1 MNNNLNIGQYTEKY
15 RTVRKGLGDEILF
28 EGIHA

>member
-1 MNNNLNIGQYTEKY
+1 MEKLNIGQYTEKY
-15 RTVRKGLGDEILF
+15 RTVRKGNGEQILF

>member
-1 MNNNLNIGQYTEKY
+1 MEKLNIGQYTEKY
-15 RTVRKGLGDEILF
+15 RTIRKGLGEQILF

>member
-1 MNNNLNIGQYTEKY
+1 MQELNIGQYTEKY
-15 RTVRKGLGDEILF
+15 RTIRKGNGDKILF